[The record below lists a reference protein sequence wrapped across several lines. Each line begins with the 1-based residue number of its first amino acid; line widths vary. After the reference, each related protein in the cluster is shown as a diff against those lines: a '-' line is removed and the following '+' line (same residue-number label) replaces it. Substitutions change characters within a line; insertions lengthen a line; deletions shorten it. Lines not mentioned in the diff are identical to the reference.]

1 MANKLAELLILDIQ
15 TSQLLDIGQL
25 ESLAQSQGISVSREI
40 LQAQL
45 TTIDSLRIIE
55 PAPIPSSPFA
65 PTPIRNTVFGVL
77 LGLVLGSLIVGVLE
91 FLNKNIQSVEQ
102 VEKLFGAS
110 NLTSS
115 TIGVIFRWK
124 SREVQSSQLVVRD
137 DPTSVY
143 AEMFR
148 QLRTGFQFVRAVHDS
163 KAFLITSSA
172 PLEGKT
178 TISSNLAV
186 VLAQGGSRVILLDA
200 DLRRPYVHR
209 VFDLPGPY
217 SDDNYQGLS
226 SLLIDSSRPASEE
239 LVDVGVPGLEVIT
252 SGRVPPN
259 PADLLASTRAK
270 PIIDELKEQ
279 CDILLVDSSPI
290 MAAADPMILAGY
302 VDGVILAVT
311 MGDTRTDAFGDAV
324 LQIQRPGTPI
334 LGYVLNKVKSRRLG
348 YGRYNHHYYYY
359 PRREDVETSQT
370 DGAADRPRGRHRQST
385 NGTTSTLPRIV
396 DRVRNPLG
404 RRG

>member
-1 MANKLAELLILDIQ
+1 MIVPAIVGALAYFQAGSQTPQYRATTEILVREARRSLIGPSDPMTNEELANTYARLATTSSLRSQGRQELGLTELPTIKASGSGPIFRISADGPNPEVTRDVANRLAELLILHIQ

-65 PTPIRNTVFGVL
+65 PTPARNTVFGVP
-77 LGLVLGSLIVGVLE
+77 LGLVLGSLIVGALD

-102 VEKLFGAS
+102 AEKLFGAS
-110 NLTSS
+110 NITSS

-124 SREVQSSQLVVRD
+124 SREVQSSQLAVRD

-148 QLRTGFQFVRAVHDS
+148 QLRTDFQFVRVVHDS
-163 KAFLITSSA
+163 KAFLITSAA

-178 TISSNLAV
+178 TIASTLAV

-200 DLRRPYVHR
+200 DLQRPNVHR
-209 VFDLPGPY
+209 VFDLSGPY

-226 SLLIDSSRPASEE
+226 SLLIDASRPESEE
-239 LVDVGVPGLEVIT
+239 LVDVGVPGPE
-252 SGRVPPN
+252 S
-259 PADLLASTRAK
+259 
-270 PIIDELKEQ
+270 
-279 CDILLVDSSPI
+279 
-290 MAAADPMILAGY
+290 
-302 VDGVILAVT
+302 
-311 MGDTRTDAFGDAV
+311 DT
-324 LQIQRPGTPI
+324 QRPG
-334 LGYVLNKVKSRRLG
+334 
-348 YGRYNHHYYYY
+348 
-359 PRREDVETSQT
+359 
-370 DGAADRPRGRHRQST
+370 AA
-385 NGTTSTLPRIV
+385 
-396 DRVRNPLG
+396 
-404 RRG
+404 